1 MNLRLIARL
10 VLFALLN
17 PTSIVEWKHY
27 SKPHTIGS
35 RVYLPHVCTKT
46 EEENRGDGR
55 EEWIRLYPNKA
66 YINDDIVPRDKIVD
80 TVGTLMESRAERV
93 VYLLADQQLTYGE
106 VASWV
111 MQMQAKSPNLVVLL
125 ITHSQ
130 DEASREYHCVKLP
143 MLREEDMYS
152 PAPLSQTH

>member
-1 MNLRLIARL
+1 MNLRWIARL
-10 VLFALLN
+10 VLFAILV

-35 RVYLPHVCTKT
+35 RVYLPHVCTKA
-46 EEENRGDGR
+46 EEDNRGDGE

-66 YINDDIVPRDKIVD
+66 YINDAAVPRDQIVD
-80 TVGTLMESRAERV
+80 AVGTLMDTRAERV
-93 VYLLADQQLTYGE
+93 VYLIADQQLTYGE

-130 DEASREYHCVKLP
+130 DEASRELHCVRLP
-143 MLREEDMYS
+143 MLRVEDMYS
-152 PAPLSQTH
+152 PSHLPQTH